1 MSIGHDPAVVSLRSR
16 WLDPLVAGL
25 AALLLGAAFSW
36 VPSYWSDEATTLQVA
51 RLPLGEL
58 LAFVHQRDAVHTV
71 YYLFMHFW
79 VGAFGEAEVAT
90 RFPSAVFVG
99 AGAAGVLVLTRML
112 TTRRTALLAA
122 AVFAVLPRFTLEAA
136 EARPY
141 ALSVALAV
149 WVTVLLLVASRRH
162 RRRWWIGYGAVLAGS
177 IATFVPL
184 GLIIVVHGVF
194 LLLAPAQRRRRGA
207 RHRLLGWSV
216 STGAALFVTSP
227 VIGTVLA
234 ERSRLLGVADPST
247 GADVTWWTVL
257 VEPWF
262 VTGLAFAVVS
272 AVLLILLG
280 TRLRD
285 RSRTP
290 GSVVL
295 LGALWVALPAGL
307 LLALGLVLSPVYTS
321 RLVTFSAPGMCLLLA
336 VAVTGF
342 RRRWISIALVALLVA
357 ASVPTYVLQR
367 LPTGKGGGSDL
378 SQLSS
383 YIESQ
388 ARPGDAFLL
397 DATPPGHVRLPGSIR
412 RARRRG
418 LRPLGPAVGL
428 VLGRHPASR
437 RRGRRRRTG
446 RPAVVGRPPL
456 DRAALRRRPQ
466 RGRPAAAPRPGV
478 RDPTG
483 APHRSERRLPLRAT
497 AGLTARPD
505 DQARRSGLVVRL
517 DPQRRSSR
525 VQHLT
530 PPPPSSSSER
540 STPIGL

>member
-1 MSIGHDPAVVSLRSR
+1 MSIGHDPAVVPLRSR

-51 RLPLGEL
+51 RLPLGQL
-58 LAFVHQRDAVHTV
+58 LAFVDQRDAVHTV
-71 YYLFMHFW
+71 YYLLMRVW
-79 VGAFGEAEVAT
+79 VGAFGEAEVVT
-90 RFPSAVFVG
+90 RLPSAVFVG

-122 AVFAVLPRFTLEAA
+122 ALYAVLPRFTLEAA

-141 ALSVALAV
+141 ALSAALAV

-177 IATFVPL
+177 IATYVPL

-216 STGAALFVTSP
+216 STGAALFATAP

-262 VTGLAFAVVS
+262 VTGLAFAVIS
-272 AVLLILLG
+272 AILLILLG

-295 LGALWVALPAGL
+295 LGALWVAVPAGL
-307 LLALGLVLSPVYTS
+307 LLVLGLVLSPVYTS

-357 ASVPTYVLQR
+357 GSVPTYVLQR

-378 SQLSS
+378 AQLSS

-397 DATPPGHVRLPGSIR
+397 DATGTVSTRPRQAIYAYPERFAELDDIAYVRSGLPSGSYSDVTLRLDDEDDADELADRLSSVDRLWIARLSVDVLSAADLRQLRDQGYEIR
-412 RARRRG
+412 QE
-418 LRPLGPAVGL
+418 
-428 VLGRHPASR
+428 H
-437 RRGRRRRTG
+437 RTG
-446 RPAVVGRPPL
+446 RSVVYL
-456 DRAALRRRPQ
+456 F
-466 RGRPAAAPRPGV
+466 
-478 RDPTG
+478 
-483 APHRSERRLPLRAT
+483 
-497 AGLTARPD
+497 ARPSD
-505 DQARRSGLVVRL
+505 
-517 DPQRRSSR
+517 
-525 VQHLT
+525 
-530 PPPPSSSSER
+530 
-540 STPIGL
+540 